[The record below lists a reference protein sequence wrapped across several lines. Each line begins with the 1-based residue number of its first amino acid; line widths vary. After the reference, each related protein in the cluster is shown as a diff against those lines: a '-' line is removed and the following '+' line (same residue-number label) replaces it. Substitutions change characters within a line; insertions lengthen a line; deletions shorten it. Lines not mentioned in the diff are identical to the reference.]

1 MGFHRS
7 NRINSDEVS
16 FIDSCI
22 LEEIELRKEI
32 GEVEQIKKSNDFQSF
47 INSIKIFFGNVYL
60 TIPNVFEQT
69 GIVGGILLYSTVAV
83 LNSYTMYT

>member
-1 MGFHRS
+1 MGFHKS
-7 NRINSDEVS
+7 NSINSEDIS
-16 FIDSCI
+16 SINSCI

-47 INSIKIFFGNVYL
+47 INSTKIFFGNVYL
-60 TIPNVFEQT
+60 TIPHVFEQT
-69 GIVGGILLYSTVAV
+69 GIVGGILLYSIIAV